1 MLIHLSFQQG
11 LQRIPEEIFEHV
23 LNILRTFRLIC
34 TQQFLEKMI
43 NGGKQLEQNP
53 SKHGGRHWRY
63 FYGLYKEGKLNEEY
77 DRVIGSRVF
86 DRLQADGYIHEDHTM
101 ADFFKNLNK

>member
-1 MLIHLSFQQG
+1 MVDVTGAI
-11 LQRIPEEIFEHV
+11 
-23 LNILRTFRLIC
+23 
-34 TQQFLEKMI
+34 
-43 NGGKQLEQNP
+43 
-53 SKHGGRHWRY
+53 

>member
-1 MLIHLSFQQG
+1 MFPKRSGKSDI
-11 LQRIPEEIFEHV
+11 RIYHY
-23 LNILRTFRLIC
+23 NIRGR
-34 TQQFLEKMI
+34 QQFLEKMI

-77 DRVIGSRVF
+77 DRVIGSGSSTDCRQTDIYMKIIQWQIF
-86 DRLQADGYIHEDHTM
+86 SRTRINRR
-101 ADFFKNLNK
+101 KR

>member
-1 MLIHLSFQQG
+1 MAG
-11 LQRIPEEIFEHV
+11 
-23 LNILRTFRLIC
+23 
-34 TQQFLEKMI
+34 
-43 NGGKQLEQNP
+43 
-53 SKHGGRHWRY
+53 HWRY

-101 ADFFKNLNK
+101 ADFFKNQNK